1 MLVGKVVSK
10 GRIRAELLEAR
21 LALGAGAIGVH
32 HAADGS
38 DVAGLE
44 AGDGGADLGYAA
56 DDFVTRN
63 TWINGGHEFA
73 PLVANLVEI
82 RVTNAAIQNFDL
94 YVVFGWVAPRD
105 CVGDQRRRRTGSGV
119 SFRVVHM
126 HNVDARWALRYAE
139 YAIVHAEYAK
149 MRRGL
154 SSTLLLPILQVGI
167 APEIRRWVK
176 FSRR

>member
-10 GRIRAELLEAR
+10 GRMRAELLEAR

-73 PLVANLVEI
+73 PLVADLVKVGMADAAEQNL
-82 RVTNAAIQNFDL
+82 NL
-94 YVVFGWVAPRD
+94 YVVLRWVAPRD
-105 CVGDQRRRRTGSGV
+105 RGGCQRRSRADRGI
-119 SFRVVHM
+119 SFRVVHVL
-126 HNVDARWALRYAE
+126 NIDDRL
-139 YAIVHAEYAK
+139 
-149 MRRGL
+149 
-154 SSTLLLPILQVGI
+154 
-167 APEIRRWVK
+167 
-176 FSRR
+176 